1 MMIRA
6 RSNPSVVIP
15 GLVPGIHGAAGL
27 LAARSCTS
35 ATVIT
40 RGSLDP
46 GDKHRDDNGGV
57 RRDG

>member
-1 MMIRA
+1 MIRA
-6 RSNPSVVIP
+6 HYNLSLVIP

-27 LAARSCTS
+27 LAGRSCTS

-46 GDKHRDDNGGV
+46 GDKHRDDNLGV
-57 RRDG
+57 YCDG